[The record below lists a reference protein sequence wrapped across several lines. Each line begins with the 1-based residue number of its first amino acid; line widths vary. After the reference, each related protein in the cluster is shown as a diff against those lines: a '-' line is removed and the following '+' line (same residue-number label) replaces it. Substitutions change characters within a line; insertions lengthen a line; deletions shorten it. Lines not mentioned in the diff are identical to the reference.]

1 MCGSAHDRGLDDRR
15 CQSICITHAY
25 CFRAPQPGLRRG
37 RRRPPAGGLRQRR
50 RAPARDP
57 AQGRLQRRARRSS
70 SFPAVVGRRQDD
82 AHRIVER
89 AGLKLRWLGFVGK
102 LGNGRYEISCVKVL
116 SQSPVAGE
124 RRPRGASVAVIEAA
138 CHTPDQAPTRRHAG
152 RRSPG
157 RPMTSDERTANL
169 LGALALTLAD
179 RAGAAVHAGA
189 GVSGSDAAALVTLRN
204 YAEGEPLDLLRRA
217 LALSQPGVVR
227 LADRLQARGLVE
239 RHRGARDGRAVG
251 LRLTPRGPARRRR
264 RARRARRRHRRGP
277 EALDAGERRALGP
290 MLERMLG
297 AETTDATASLVIC
310 RMCDP
315 DVCGHPDRCP
325 VTQAARAI
333 A

>member
-1 MCGSAHDRGLDDRR
+1 MHIVSAPR
-15 CQSICITHAY
+15 S
-25 CFRAPQPGLRRG
+25 GLRRG
-37 RRRPPAGGLRQRR
+37 RRGRPAGRLRR
-50 RAPARDP
+50 RAPTT
-57 AQGRLQRRARRSS
+57 AQRARARPSS
-70 SFPAVVGRRQDD
+70 ANTPLVVVPRLVGRRQED

-89 AGLKLRWLGFVGK
+89 AGLKLRWLGFIGK
-102 LGNGRYEISCVKVL
+102 LGNGRYDISCVKVL

-124 RRPRGASVAVIEAA
+124 RRRRGASIAVIEAA
-138 CHTPDQAPTRRHAG
+138 CHTPTRRRLGVTRGAQL
-152 RRSPG
+152 PV
-157 RPMTSDERTANL
+157 RPMTSDDRTANL
-169 LGALALTLAD
+169 LGALALTLSD

-217 LALSQPGVVR
+217 LALSHPAVVR

-239 RHRGARDGRAVG
+239 RHRSASDGRAVA
-251 LRLTPRGPARRRR
+251 LRLTPAGRRAADAALA
-264 RARRARRRHRRGP
+264 RARRGRHRRPGHSTP
-277 EALDAGERRALGP
+277 AQRSALGP

-315 DVCGHPDRCP
+315 DVCGHLGRCP